1 MSAPD
6 YTFIENSI
14 RQEIEIQLS
23 LKLEPLYLK
32 RVFKP
37 GSSSNHQLPAVL
49 NSHRSDTSE
58 SWPDKIDRQ
67 FLEWLRLALEL
78 TESGPENPSKNPGA
92 APVYRYLLPSLVFY
106 VCSATGATHNA
117 ALMAST
123 GVEFLGKASILFDDI
138 QDQDKSDS
146 IIKVI
151 GEGAALNLALILL
164 QAGEELIG
172 DAFSNELL
180 SQQSR
185 SGSPVEF
192 LPKNILLFPG
202 RLLSSVSYAARG
214 QLLDLQEKHIPL
226 AERMVDQEYYLHK
239 SGLKTGTLVSHWLE
253 LGAMLGGTTKRIA
266 TSEFLQDAPAVY
278 YQAGFNL
285 GMVLHLISDLKEF
298 SMAVQKPEIS
308 RDLAW
313 RNLTLPYIFIFKELH
328 STGDSSH
335 LLRLWEQMNSD
346 EATWELGNLIKLH
359 AVTAFTRTLGMAVRY
374 LVEAESQLRKLDPEL
389 EKGEHR
395 AMLEMFKNLIRK
407 FRGSPLTAPLSAAE
421 RSD

>member
-14 RQEIEIQLS
+14 RQEIETQLS

-32 RVFKP
+32 HVFKP
-37 GSSSNHQLPAVL
+37 GSSSSHQLPAVL
-49 NSHRSDTSE
+49 NSHIPAISA

-67 FLEWLRLALEL
+67 FMEWLRLALEL
-78 TESGPENPSKNPGA
+78 NEYGPENPSKNQGA

-106 VCSATGATHNA
+106 VCSVTGATHKA

-138 QDQDKSDS
+138 QDQDKPDS
-146 IIKVI
+146 IIKVT

-172 DAFSNELL
+172 DAFSYELL
-180 SQQSR
+180 SEQNH
-185 SGSPVEF
+185 SGLAVEF
-192 LPKNILLFPG
+192 LPKNGLLLPI
-202 RLLSSVSYAARG
+202 RLLSSVSFAARG
-214 QLLDLQEKHIPL
+214 QLLDLQEKQIPL
-226 AERMVDQEYYLHK
+226 ADRMADQEYYLQK

-253 LGAMLGGTTKRIA
+253 LGAMLGGA
-266 TSEFLQDAPAVY
+266 TNRDAASEFLHDAPAVY

-298 SMAVQKPEIS
+298 SIAVQKPEIS

-328 STGDSSH
+328 SAGDSSNM
-335 LLRLWEQMNSD
+335 LRLWQQMNSD
-346 EATWELGNLIKLH
+346 EATRELGSLLKLH

-374 LVEAESQLRKLDPEL
+374 LVEAESQLKKLDPNL
-389 EKGEHR
+389 EKGEHL

-407 FRGSPLTAPLSAAE
+407 FRGSSLTAPLSAAAG
-421 RSD
+421 